1 MNISDPEFH
10 LQTALTLPENEVHL
24 WRLDVEPLAVSEDR
38 WQQLLSADEQVRA
51 SRLRRSGP
59 EDARL
64 PPFHERKA
72 PFGASL
78 R

>member
-10 LQTALTLPENEVHL
+10 LQTARTLPENEVHL

-51 SRLRRSGP
+51 KRFLICASPPRVRR
-59 EDARL
+59 DAWGNL
-64 PPFHERKA
+64 
-72 PFGASL
+72 
-78 R
+78 